1 MTTSISFDG
10 GIDRDSAPHRIA
22 LNRPRQAV
30 NFAWQ
35 PEDGQGH
42 VLVNIRGN
50 EEQFAL
56 SPGFLPM
63 GANEING
70 VTYIVSFNEE
80 TGEGEVGTYPS
91 PAVAGTGGFDHVYR
105 PLLNWTGAV
114 DPADSLAVRTAF
126 RTTQFNFAEDRQCEV
141 ELSIRFDGSVNIYI
155 ADWRNPLRVIN
166 SGFHNA
172 TGVYNNALYW
182 VNGFYQGT
190 DAFFESCPHPEFTT
204 VALAEG
210 GSWLSGNVILYV
222 RYKTSTL
229 DATSFLSESFPL
241 PLFNDSLTGGILTD
255 GSAEDAPSG
264 KSIQV
269 TLSNLDGFFTYFEI
283 GFVRYTGSSFVTKLV
298 DVLYPIPSGGG
309 STSIVITGSETL
321 IDLTFDELISR
332 KSLDDCPRSITL
344 FERRMWGANWK
355 GSIPESDDFRLLAQQ
370 FLIKPCDPD
379 EQYEM
384 HDGDFIDNGPVNL
397 AYKDWQRVRDYT
409 GYFRSEPYAFAISFV
424 LKNGKET
431 RPYPIRGYDAWF
443 DPGATTTNVN
453 GVLRMPSNM
462 NTDYAY
468 LRDRGLGNGQDFQVL
483 GVKLD
488 TSSVVLTQ
496 FIQDNVCGFYLMRA
510 PRRAQMIAQGHVSN
524 CWRPSFADDVPL
536 FAPPLTGYGHTPNCI
551 AEFSQYLPDYPPFAP
566 TLDVPF
572 VDILVGAATISST
585 IDNGSWCSRAAHRF
599 GLFSSDHFFDRGFTN
614 GRYTLMIQGRS
625 TVVASKMDPTDQR
638 LPHWKWEQGNFAPES
653 ITPDSTNYGA
663 ALLYNVRES
672 DPNPVPGPLF
682 TSRFY
687 EATPSN
693 VSAGFSYFFYSE
705 DLNADRR
712 RQSREMRQ
720 RAYIGIQTDGT
731 GLNADFD
738 DFLQERP
745 LLEPS
750 NVALVNVYRTDPTVI
765 DYATVYDPRREF
777 YHRVSDFIP
786 LGDVSTI
793 GSTIFYRGDCF
804 ISRCYHRN
812 LASAGERGNEEATAG
827 RYYKY
832 GNLFGL
838 SQEMRMNTAMR
849 RAANGLTYYPETSAS
864 AFCTNYGSQDE
875 SAALNLGYNEVLGI
889 YARIGF
895 DALIPESTNEY
906 PVRVR
911 YTPEYL
917 EGSFAD
923 AYRQWSLAAY
933 VDFDRRMGQ
942 IIRISSESGR
952 LISIKERGIIGHIVN
967 ERALVGDGQGGNF
980 VIGEGEVLS
989 DNFLEISDQHGTQHQ
1004 WSVIKSVLGL
1014 YGYDQRQR
1022 TFWSIRGGQFN
1033 EADTVL
1039 GFKSDSF
1046 RVSQLISDH
1055 SDILHGYPD
1064 APVHIGGVVGWHD
1077 RKRKTVGWSFVIP
1090 GTDCPV
1096 AFETLCIN
1104 ERNNAYSGLRTHHS
1118 PFYLLIAEDLFS
1130 VSPAGMPWSDPE
1142 GGTAASFWLH
1152 DSSSVPR
1159 TSFYGDEPYSMLS
1172 FIFNQPMGRSK
1183 IFDSFAIIV
1192 PGAAPS
1198 SMIVRTDHQLC
1209 TLNPF
1214 ISSEEWKRPQ
1224 YKEQQWHV
1232 PFPRADVVAGGQDLG
1247 IASYLRG
1254 NWCNVELKYTA
1265 GGEIV
1270 AMGASAE
1277 VRETHN

>member
-114 DPADSLAVRTAF
+114 DPADPLAVRTAF

-190 DAFFESCPHPEFTT
+190 DAFFESCPHPVFTT
-204 VALAEG
+204 VALNEG

-229 DATSFLSESFPL
+229 DSTSFLAESAPL
-241 PLFNDSLTGGILTD
+241 PLFNDSLTGGIGTD

-264 KSIQV
+264 KAVSV
-269 TLSNLDGFFTYFEI
+269 TLGNLDPYFTYFEI

-298 DVLYPIPSGGG
+298 DVLYPIPAGGG
-309 STSIVITGSETL
+309 SVSIVITGSETL
-321 IDLTFDELISR
+321 VDLTFDELIAR
-332 KSLDDCPRSITL
+332 KSLDDSPRSITL

-355 GSIPESDDFRLLAQQ
+355 GSIPESDEFALLAQQ

-431 RPYPIRGYDAWF
+431 KPYPIRGYDAWF
-443 DPGATTTNVN
+443 DPGATTTNAN

-510 PRRAQMIAQGHVSN
+510 PRKAQMVAQGHVSN
-524 CWRPSFADDVPL
+524 CW
-536 FAPPLTGYGHTPNCI
+536 TPDISISGDLITILGNPGGTFDSGVTENCI
-551 AEFSQYLPDYPPFAP
+551 AEFKQYSPDYPAFNSIDA
-566 TLDVPF
+566 PF
-572 VDILVGAATISST
+572 VTILASTATI
-585 IDNGSWCSRAAHRF
+585 RATKEEGLVIPRKAHRF
-599 GLFSSDHFFDRGFTN
+599 GLFSSDHFLDRGFTN
-614 GRYTLMIQGRS
+614 GGYTLMIQGRC
-625 TVVASKMDPTDQR
+625 VVPSSKMDPSDQR
-638 LPHWKWEQGNFAPES
+638 IPHWKWEQGSFTPAS
-653 ITPDSTNYGA
+653 VTPDDTNYGA
-663 ALLYNVRES
+663 ALLFNVREA

-687 EATPSN
+687 EATASN
-693 VSAGFSYFFYSE
+693 VAAGFSCFFWAHNDGSS
-705 DLNADRR
+705 AWG
-712 RQSREMRQ
+712 QSREMRQ
-720 RAYIGIQTDGT
+720 APYIGIQTDGA
-731 GLNADFD
+731 GLNNSFD
-738 DFLQERP
+738 TYLQEDDTT
-745 LLEPS
+745 
-750 NVALVNVYRTDPTVI
+750 VAVVNVYRSDPT
-765 DYATVYDPRREF
+765 TVNYSTIYDPRREF
-777 YHRVSDFIP
+777 YHRISSFVP
-786 LGDVSTI
+786 LADVGTI

-804 ISRCYHRN
+804 VSRCYNRH
-812 LASAGERGNEEATAG
+812 LASAGARGVEEAASG

-832 GNLFGL
+832 GNIAGF
-838 SQEMRMNTAMR
+838 SQEMRMNSAMR
-849 RAANGLTYYPETSAS
+849 RAANGLTYFPETSPS
-864 AFCTNYGSQDE
+864 AFCTDYGAQDE
-875 SAALNLGYNEVLGI
+875 SAALNRGYNEVLGI
-889 YARIGF
+889 YARLGF
-895 DALIPESTNEY
+895 DSLIPGSTNEY

-911 YTPEYL
+911 YTAEYL

-923 AYRQWSLAAY
+923 AYRQWGLASY

-942 IIRISSESGR
+942 IVRISSQNGK

-989 DNFLEISDQHGTQHQ
+989 DNFSVISDQHGTQHQ

-1022 TFWSIRGGQFN
+1022 TFWSVRGGEFN

-1214 ISSEEWKRPQ
+1214 ISSEEWKRPE

-1265 GGEIV
+1265 GDEIV

>member
-114 DPADSLAVRTAF
+114 DPADPLAVRTAF
-126 RTTQFNFAEDRQCEV
+126 RTTQFNFAAERQCEV
-141 ELSIRFDGSVNIYI
+141 EAVVRFDGSVNLYI
-155 ADWRNPLRVIN
+155 ADWRNPLRVVN
-166 SGFHNA
+166 SGFHST
-172 TGVYNNALYW
+172 TGVYNSALYW
-182 VNGFYQGT
+182 VNGFSQGT
-190 DAFFESCPHPEFTT
+190 DAFFESCPHAVFQT
-204 VALAEG
+204 VTIQEG
-210 GSWLSGNVILYV
+210 GAWLAGNVILYM
-222 RYKTSTL
+222 RYKTLTFDSTSFITESSTL
-229 DATSFLSESFPL
+229 PIFVDG
-241 PLFNDSLTGGILTD
+241 LTAGITTD
-255 GSAEDAPSG
+255 GASEDASTG
-264 KSIQV
+264 KAIEV
-269 TLSNLDGFFTYFEI
+269 TLNNLDQFFAYVEI
-283 GFVRYTGSSFVTKLV
+283 GFVRWTGSSFVTKLV
-298 DVLYPIPSGGG
+298 DVLYPITGP
-309 STSIVITGSETL
+309 TMTFVITGSETL
-321 IDLTFDELISR
+321 IDITSDELIRR
-332 KSLDDCPRSITL
+332 KSLDDSPRSITQ
-344 FERRMWGANWK
+344 FERILWGANWRS
-355 GSIPESDDFRLLAQQ
+355 SIQDSDEYELLAQQ
-370 FLIKPCDPD
+370 MLIKPCDPD

-384 HDGDFIDNGPVNL
+384 HDGDFSSSPSSNL
-397 AYKDWQRVRDYT
+397 AYKDWTRVRDHV
-409 GYFRSEPYAFAISFV
+409 GYFRSEPYAFAVTFV

-431 RPYPIRGYDAWF
+431 KPYPIKGYDAWL
-443 DPGATTTNVN
+443 DPGAVTQNTK

-488 TSSVVLTQ
+488 TSAVVLSQ

-510 PRRAQMIAQGHVSN
+510 PRRAQMVAQGHVAN
-524 CWRPSFADDVPL
+524 CWTPL
-536 FAPPLTGYGHTPNCI
+536 LTDPWAAPTP
-551 AEFSQYLPDYPPFAP
+551 LPDISKVTTFCIPEFQITAP
-566 TLDVPF
+566 DYAVTPGLDVGW
-572 VDILVGAATISST
+572 VWNAVTSELRSSHEHAL
-585 IDNGSWCSRAAHRF
+585 DGVSRRAHRF
-599 GLFSSDHFFDRGFTN
+599 GLFSSDHFFDRGFTD
-614 GRYTLMIQGRS
+614 GRYTLIIQGRS
-625 TVVASKMDPTDQR
+625 ALVASKMYPDLSR
-638 LPHWKWEQGNFAPES
+638 LPAWKWEQHTF
-653 ITPDSTNYGA
+653 TPGANTFDATNYGSA
-663 ALLYNVRES
+663 MLHNVREAEF
-672 DPNPVPGPLF
+672 NEVPGTGF
-682 TSRFY
+682 VSRFA

-693 VSAGFSYFFYSE
+693 VSAGFSVFACSE
-705 DLNADRR
+705 QSTGDRVH
-712 RQSREMRQ
+712 SRDMRQ
-720 RAYIGIQTDGT
+720 RPYIGIKTDDAGS
-731 GLNADFD
+731 NNDFNTHLAESD
-738 DFLQERP
+738 TT
-745 LLEPS
+745 
-750 NVALVNVYRTDPTVI
+750 VALVNAYRTDPTQQDI
-765 DYATVYDPRREF
+765 SSIYDPRREF
-777 YHRVSDFIP
+777 YSRISDFVALADIA
-786 LGDVSTI
+786 TI

-804 ISRCYHRN
+804 ISRCYHRH
-812 LASAGERGNEEATAG
+812 LCSARERGQEEALGG
-827 RYYKY
+827 RYFRY
-832 GNLFGL
+832 GNIAGL

-849 RAANGLTYYPETSAS
+849 RASGSDPYYPETTGA
-864 AFCTNYGSQDE
+864 TGYGSMAADYGDRNE
-875 SAALNLGYNEVLGI
+875 SAALNLGYNEVLGL
-889 YARIGF
+889 YARLGF
-895 DALIPESTNEY
+895 DSFIPGLSNEF

-911 YTPEYL
+911 YTPEHL

-923 AYRQWSLAAY
+923 AYRQWDLNAY
-933 VDFDRRMGQ
+933 RDFDRRMGQ
-942 IIRISSESGR
+942 IVRIISENGR
-952 LISIKERGIIGHIVN
+952 LTSIQERGIIGHLVN
-967 ERALVGDGQGGNF
+967 QQAIIGDGQGGSF
-980 VIGEGEVLS
+980 VIGQGDVLS
-989 DNFLEISDQHGTQHQ
+989 ERFVVISDQHGTQHQ